1 MGVLSVILLLMGPGP
16 WRLTPGWPPP
26 GGRNPKPG
34 GRGPGNGE
42 PRPPRL
48 GGNPRFRGVKEIFT
62 ILSINSS
69 VSTPAFIVAFSADP
83 NIVLWIVETYTKL
96 G

>member
-1 MGVLSVILLLMGPGP
+1 MGVLSVILRLMGPGP
-16 WRLTPGWPPP
+16 WRLLTPGWPPP

-48 GGNPRFRGVKEIFT
+48 GGNPGVRRVNEISQIFHNNDKNLVAGLT
-62 ILSINSS
+62 EFAEQTTCA
-69 VSTPAFIVAFSADP
+69 VS
-83 NIVLWIVETYTKL
+83 

>member
-16 WRLTPGWPPP
+16 WRLLTPGWPPP

-34 GRGPGNGE
+34 GRGPGNGD

-48 GGNPRFRGVKEIFT
+48 GGNPGVRGVNEISRIYHN
-62 ILSINSS
+62 ILFIN
-69 VSTPAFIVAFSADP
+69 
-83 NIVLWIVETYTKL
+83 LK
-96 G
+96 